1 MTIPS
6 MLRFPSFLTISYR
19 FPWCF
24 HMFPLVFLR
33 FSVFLL
39 FPPSVSPVSYFRF
52 CGNNYFAVTSIFL
65 YSDDCFNI
73 EMNTLISS
81 STITYLILHHLI
93 TLPIPSLAKH
103 TNCMVSD
110 INFYFNFFFSY
121 FHFYFLLVT
130 IF

>member
-1 MTIPS
+1 MLRFLQFWCKYNTSRIVETCPFRFVFQVIIIAIPS

-52 CGNNYFAVTSIFL
+52 CGNNDFAVTSIFL
-65 YSDDCFNI
+65 YSGDCFNI

-81 STITYLILHHLI
+81 STITYLILTKI
-93 TLPIPSLAKH
+93 FDDPIL
-103 TNCMVSD
+103 C
-110 INFYFNFFFSY
+110 IN
-121 FHFYFLLVT
+121 
-130 IF
+130 